1 MVPAFTGLS
10 APHWDHYALSFG
22 QADSWSLKYNLV
34 WDRIWK
40 SGLFSDRVYDKEIAF
55 YLKKQN
61 MYVATCIK
69 HFAAYGG
76 VEAGRDYNAVECSER
91 ELREFYL
98 PAYQACMDAGA
109 EMLMPSFNSLNGLPS
124 VANPWLMKQVLKEE
138 WGFDGVAISD
148 YNAVGELLAHGV
160 AADEK
165 EAAKLAF
172 DNGCDIEMCSSA

>member
-61 MYVATCIK
+61 MYGIPLDSR
-69 HFAAYGG
+69 AAYMKS
-76 VEAGRDYNAVECSER
+76 YC
-91 ELREFYL
+91 
-98 PAYQACMDAGA
+98 GA
-109 EMLMPSFNSLNGLPS
+109 RLWQKRKR
-124 VANPWLMKQVLKEE
+124 PWKP
-138 WGFDGVAISD
+138 
-148 YNAVGELLAHGV
+148 
-160 AADEK
+160 
-165 EAAKLAF
+165 
-172 DNGCDIEMCSSA
+172 